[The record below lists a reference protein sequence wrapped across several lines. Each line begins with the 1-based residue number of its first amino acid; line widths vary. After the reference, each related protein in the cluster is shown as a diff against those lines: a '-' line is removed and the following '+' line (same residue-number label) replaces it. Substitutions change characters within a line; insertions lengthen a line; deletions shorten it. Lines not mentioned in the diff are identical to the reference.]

1 MFLKDAE
8 IGFAENNSVRILRGL
23 FNIQAC
29 NTILIVPQYAII
41 NKQKK
46 KTPYDH
52 PFKAAISPHIGEGL
66 LHASLHSPPTA
77 ASVSTTVAPPV

>member
-8 IGFAENNSVRILRGL
+8 IGFAKNNSVRILRGL

-41 NKQKK
+41 NHKKK
-46 KTPYDH
+46 KTP
-52 PFKAAISPHIGEGL
+52 I
-66 LHASLHSPPTA
+66 
-77 ASVSTTVAPPV
+77 